1 MRCSKPGQGATFK
14 IYFPRVEAEI
24 LKLKENAETEE
35 MVHGTETVIVAED
48 EASVRSL
55 VARVLRDRGYTVLE
69 ASNGQEALDVAQTHA
84 GEILLLITDIIM
96 PGMNG
101 KDLSARL
108 QVIRPAIKTLYVSG
122 YTENAIIHHGIL
134 DSEVDFL
141 QKPFTTKNLVR
152 KVREVLDS

>member
-1 MRCSKPGQGATFK
+1 MA
-14 IYFPRVEAEI
+14 
-24 LKLKENAETEE
+24 
-35 MVHGTETVIVAED
+35 HGTETVLIAED

-69 ASNGQEALDVAQTHA
+69 ASNGQEALDAAQKYE

-101 KDLSARL
+101 KDLAAQL
-108 QVIRPAIKTLYVSG
+108 QSIRPDIRTLYVSG
-122 YTENAIIHHGIL
+122 YTENAIVHRGIL

-141 QKPFTTKNLVR
+141 QKPFTTRNLAR
-152 KVREVLDS
+152 KVREVLDSWR